1 MKLVEIFVSEAVL
14 VEDQKPWGGDSNSS
28 GRRTTGSKECKQTVE
43 MLKEGQQCPFCGLAK
58 MIREG
63 SEIVCPMCG
72 YGYRSCT

>member
-14 VEDQKPWGGDSNSS
+14 VEDQKSSGGDSISS
-28 GRRTTGSKECKQTVE
+28 ERRTTGSKECEQTVE
-43 MLKEGQQCPFCGLAK
+43 MLKERQECPFCGLAK

-72 YGYRSCT
+72 YGYRACT